1 MSNQPEALHI
11 VPINDLREHV
21 ASKDCW
27 CKPTE
32 DDQIEDVWIHHA
44 MDEREEYEEGR
55 KLT

>member
-1 MSNQPEALHI
+1 MNTEALHV

-32 DDQIEDVWIHHA
+32 DDQVDDVWIHHA
-44 MDEREEYEEGR
+44 MDGREEYEKGR